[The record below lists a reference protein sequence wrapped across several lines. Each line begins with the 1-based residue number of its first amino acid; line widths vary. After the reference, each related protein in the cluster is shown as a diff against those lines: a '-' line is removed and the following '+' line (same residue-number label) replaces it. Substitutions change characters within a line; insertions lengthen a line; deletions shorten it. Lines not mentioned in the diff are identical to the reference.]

1 MIFVDTGPF
10 VAKYDASD
18 SRHAD
23 AANGFAQVA
32 SEGHRWVTSSF
43 VLCET
48 LNLLQRFAGG
58 RFAAHT
64 GGLLLASSV
73 AIVEPESSDRKAALA
88 LLEKFAD
95 QRVGYCDCVS
105 FVIMRRLRLR
115 DAFAFDRHFERA
127 GFRLWPGT

>member
-10 VAKYDASD
+10 VAKYDVSD

-23 AANGFAQVA
+23 AASGFGRIA
-32 SEGHRWVTSSF
+32 SDGLRWVTSSF

-48 LNLLQRFAGG
+48 LNLLERFAGG
-58 RFAAHT
+58 KFAAQT
-64 GGLLLASSV
+64 GRLLFSASLT
-73 AIVEPESSDRKAALA
+73 IVEPEPSDRKAALS
-88 LLEKFAD
+88 LLEKYAD

-115 DAFAFDRHFERA
+115 DAFTFDRHFEQA

>member
-23 AANGFAQVA
+23 ARRGFTRIA
-32 SEGHRWVTSSF
+32 SDGLRWVTSAF

-48 LNLLQRFAGG
+48 LNLLERFAGG
-58 RFAAHT
+58 
-64 GGLLLASSV
+64 LLAAQTGRLVFSSSLTL
-73 AIVEPESSDRKAALA
+73 VEPTPSDQKAALS
-88 LLEKFAD
+88 LLEKYAD
-95 QRVGYCDCVS
+95 QRIGYCDCVS

-115 DAFAFDRHFERA
+115 DTFTFDRHFEQA
-127 GFRLWPGT
+127 GFRLWPD